1 MNMQILTI
9 ARDYL
14 VWHYSVALV
23 DITRIWWNYVWFV
36 NHFFSVPDVIRSWIA
51 PFKRLQEEK
60 VSIMKSPE
68 VFFANLFVNLMM
80 RIVGTVIRTALLAM
94 ALLSFLFVIGA
105 GVFIF
110 CTWIV
115 LPVLVGHFFITGFRI
130 FLI

>member
-1 MNMQILTI
+1 MQILSI

-23 DITRIWWNYVWFV
+23 DIMHIWWNYVWFV
-36 NHFFSVPDVIRSWIA
+36 NHFFSVPDVAKSWIA

-60 VSIMKSPE
+60 VNFIKSPE
-68 VFFANLFVNLMM
+68 DFFANLFINIMM
-80 RIVGTVIRTALLAM
+80 RIVGTIIRTALLAM
-94 ALLSFLFVIGA
+94 ALLSFIFVLCA
-105 GVFIF
+105 GLTIFI
-110 CTWIV
+110 TWLA